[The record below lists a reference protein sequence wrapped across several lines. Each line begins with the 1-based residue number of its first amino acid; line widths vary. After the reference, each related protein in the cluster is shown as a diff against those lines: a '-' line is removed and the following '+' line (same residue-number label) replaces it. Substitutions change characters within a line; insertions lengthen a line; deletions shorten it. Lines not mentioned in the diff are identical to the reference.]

1 MSSEIRRQARA
12 RRLELGLPVEEA
24 LPAQSVVEACL
35 HATGLVRHFLTPDDA
50 LLAGA
55 SAVLNHEMSEI
66 YQDGSRPFAMQAFD
80 AVHEFAHFWLHAEA
94 ISCTAGDLDLSQTAE
109 ATAGAMSKVE
119 GYAPKQRR
127 ENEANVYAAEM
138 LLPSSLARSLF
149 SEEGQSA
156 GAIAEA
162 LGLPTGMVQMQLA
175 DALLLPHSEGT
186 AEAAPTPASADVT
199 LDESQQAAA
208 QFSCGPLLLGAGPGT
223 GKTKT
228 LVGRCQF
235 LTQRLGVP
243 APQILA
249 LTFSRKAAGEM
260 KERLVAAGVGSEKAG
275 PWVGTFHSFG
285 LEVLRRY
292 GGKIGLTG
300 DIKLLDTLD
309 GVTLLENN
317 LAELKLDAL
326 DNLYNPAIH
335 LGGILGQIGRAKDE
349 LCPPARYA
357 ELCAAMQAPADAA
370 MAALEAQVQAAG
382 SDKGLKGKLEDAA
395 KRQAQAAKAAEVAH
409 CYAVYERL
417 LAESGFLDFGGL
429 ISRTVELLESH
440 PAVLA
445 DLQGEYPHV
454 LADEYQ
460 DVNRACARLVR
471 LLAGEQAQGLWAVG
485 DHRQSIYQFQGAS
498 PANVAA
504 FERDYP
510 TGRRLELGVNY
521 RSRAPIV
528 DLFGA
533 ASGMMEPGKD
543 GQDKEGRGDPA
554 PTGNGV
560 GAGSPRP
567 LLPSYPPVL
576 PDVPVW
582 RAHRGTH
589 ENPPHPAVTLAV
601 SPDDVGQ
608 AEGIAQAVKDLKAA
622 GCDHRH
628 QAILCRSHAQAGALA
643 GLLSARD
650 IPVLYLGALL
660 ERPEIKDLLCLLA
673 LFADPDGSAL
683 IRVAAFPEYAVPQA
697 DALALLTQMDRA
709 ETPLLEALSEPGLH
723 PGLAKLAAHLAEL
736 ETMENDPAA
745 LLRHYLF
752 GLSDYL
758 RHLTA
763 GEPRELA
770 RLART
775 LAVHQLLGMAAD
787 AGKRL
792 VAPRTPHGPP
802 NSVRA
807 FLAHLRRLQ
816 ASGGAPRGSLPP
828 EAEALDA
835 VRLLTAHAA
844 KGLEYPVVFLPNL
857 GAGQFPTRGRSDGIP
872 TPPGLADAAGEELDE
887 EHCLFFVA
895 LSRARDHIVLS
906 RAERNA
912 ADKAVA
918 RSPLLALIQP
928 HLQERGIAETAWPAG
943 RPPAPE
949 ADDLPMPTPEA
960 LPEYSSSALETYL
973 RCPRQYHYGQGL
985 KLPGAFGG
993 DGYPQFHA
1001 CVRRTLHWLE
1011 DAREAGQPPT
1021 AAEAEAR
1028 LEAIWAE
1035 HGPVGHLHEAKY
1047 KESALGMLRAGG
1059 ALGAETEQRAGI
1071 KSLRA
1076 TLSNCHVHV
1085 RPDVIRRD
1093 TEDGTLIV
1101 ARHLTGRPG
1110 DSDHTDK
1117 KLALYRRAA
1126 TQTHPDTPV
1135 RVELRYLSDGTIKA
1149 VTPPEKKQELKWEG
1163 DRLAKYEKAARGI
1176 QLGLFP
1182 ARPESGDECRS
1193 CAYSLIC
1200 PL

>member
-1 MSSEIRRQARA
+1 MSSEIRIKARA
-12 RRLELGLPVEEA
+12 RRVALGLPPEDA

-35 HATGLVRHFLTPDDA
+35 AATGLDRHFLAPDDA

-55 SAVLNHEMSEI
+55 SAVLNHEMSAI
-66 YQDGSRPFAMQAFD
+66 YQDGSRPLAMQAFD

-94 ISCTAGDLDLSQTAE
+94 CPCTAEDLDLSQTAE
-109 ATAGAMSKVE
+109 ATSGAMSKVE

-127 ENEANVYAAEM
+127 ENEANIYAAEM
-138 LLPSSLARSLF
+138 LLPGPLARRLF
-149 SEEGQSA
+149 SDEGQSA
-156 GAIAEA
+156 GAIADA

-175 DALLLPHSEGT
+175 YTLLLPHCEGET
-186 AEAAPTPASADVT
+186 AAAPSPASADVT
-199 LDESQQAAA
+199 LDESQTAAA
-208 QFSCGPLLLGAGPGT
+208 QILGGPLLLGAGPGT

-235 LTQRLGVP
+235 LTQRQGVP
-243 APQILA
+243 ATQILA

-260 KERLVAAGVGSEKAG
+260 KERLIVAGVGSEKAG

-292 GGKIGLTG
+292 GEKIGLTG

-309 GVTLLENN
+309 GVTLLENH

-349 LCPPARYA
+349 ICPPERYA
-357 ELCAAMQAPADAA
+357 ELCTAMQAPADAA
-370 MAALEAQVQAAG
+370 MATLEAQVQAAG
-382 SDKGLKGKLEDAA
+382 NDRGLKGKLEDAA

-417 LAESGFLDFGGL
+417 LAQGGFLDFGGL
-429 ISRTVELLESH
+429 ISRTVELLEGH
-440 PAVLA
+440 PDVLA
-445 DLQGEYPHV
+445 ALQAEHPHV

-471 LLAGEQAQGLWAVG
+471 LLAGEQAAGLWAVG

-533 ASGMMEPGKD
+533 ASGVMEA
-543 GQDKEGRGDPA
+543 ETA
-554 PTGNGV
+554 S
-560 GAGSPRP
+560 GAG
-567 LLPSYPPVL
+567 
-576 PDVPVW
+576 W
-582 RAHRGTH
+582 HAHRGTH
-589 ENPPHPAVTLAV
+589 ENAPHPAVTHAV

-608 AEGIAQAVKDLKAA
+608 AEGIGQAIRDLKAA
-622 GCDHRH
+622 GWDHRQ
-628 QAILCRSHAQAGALA
+628 QAILCRSHAQAEALA

-683 IRVAAFPEYAVPQA
+683 VRVAAFPEYAVPQA
-697 DALALLTQMDRA
+697 DALALLTQMHRA
-709 ETPLLEALSEPGLH
+709 ETPLLEALAEPGLH
-723 PGLAKLAAHLAEL
+723 PGLAKLAAHLTEL

-752 GLSDYL
+752 GLSDYV
-758 RHLTA
+758 RHLTTS
-763 GEPRELA
+763 EPRELA
-770 RLART
+770 QLART
-775 LAVHQLLGMAAD
+775 LAIHQLLGMAAEV
-787 AGKRL
+787 GKRL

-816 ASGGAPRGSLPP
+816 ASGQAPRGSLPP

-844 KGLEYPVVFLPNL
+844 KGLEYPVVFLPNF

-912 ADKAVA
+912 ADKSVA
-918 RSPLLALIQP
+918 PSPLLALIQP
-928 HLQERGIAETAWPAG
+928 HLQERGIGETVWPAG

-949 ADDLPMPTPEA
+949 ADDLLTPTPEA

-973 RCPRQYHYGQGL
+973 RCPRQYHYAQSL

-993 DGYPQFHA
+993 EGYPQFHA

-1011 DAREAGQPPT
+1011 DAREAGQSPT

-1047 KESALGMLRAGG
+1047 KDSALGMLRAGG
-1059 ALGAETEQRAGI
+1059 ALGAATEQRAAV

-1126 TQTHPDTPV
+1126 VQTHPDTPV

-1149 VTPPEKKQELKWEG
+1149 VAPPEKKQEVKWEA

>member
-1 MSSEIRRQARA
+1 MSSEIRHQARA
-12 RRLELGLPVEEA
+12 RRAALGLPPEDA

-35 HATGLVRHFLTPDDA
+35 HATGLERQFLGPDDD

-55 SAVLNHEMSEI
+55 SAVLNHEMSAV

-94 ISCTAGDLDLSQTAE
+94 VTCTAEDLDLSQTAE
-109 ATAGAMSKVE
+109 AASGAMSKVE
-119 GYAPKQRR
+119 GYAPKQKR

-138 LLPSSLARSLF
+138 LLPGPLARRLF
-149 SEEGQSA
+149 WEEGQPA

-162 LGLPTGMVQMQLA
+162 LGLPSGMVQMQLA
-175 DALLLPHSEGT
+175 DALLLPHSGGVPE
-186 AEAAPTPASADVT
+186 AEPTPASADVT
-199 LDESQQAAA
+199 LDGFQQAAA
-208 QFSCGPLLLGAGPGT
+208 QIPCGPLLLGAGPGT

-235 LTQRLGVP
+235 LTQQQGVP
-243 APQILA
+243 ATQILA

-260 KERLVAAGVGSEKAG
+260 KERLIAAGVGSEKAG

-292 GGKIGLTG
+292 GDKIGLTG

-317 LAELKLDAL
+317 LAELRLDAL

-349 LCPPARYA
+349 LCPPERYA

-370 MAALEAQVQAAG
+370 MGALEAQVQAAG

-417 LAESGFLDFGGL
+417 LAQNGFLDFGGL

-440 PAVLA
+440 PDVLA
-445 DLQGEYPHV
+445 ALQAEYPHV

-471 LLAGEQAQGLWAVG
+471 LLAGDAATGLWAVG

-510 TGRRLELGVNY
+510 NGRRLELGVNY

-533 ASGMMEPGKD
+533 AMAP
-543 GQDKEGRGDPA
+543 PA
-554 PTGNGV
+554 HPNNTPRIGGFIGV
-560 GAGSPRP
+560 GGGG
-567 LLPSYPPVL
+567 L
-576 PDVPVW
+576 W

-589 ENPPHPAVTLAV
+589 ENAPYPAVTNAV

-608 AEGIAQAVKDLKAA
+608 AEGIAQAIKDLKAV
-622 GCDHRH
+622 GWDHRQ
-628 QAILCRSHAQAGALA
+628 QAILCRSHAQAEVLA
-643 GLLSARD
+643 GLLTARD
-650 IPVLYLGALL
+650 IPILYLGALL

-683 IRVAAFPEYAVPQA
+683 VRVAAFPEYAVPQA
-697 DALALLTQMDRA
+697 DTLAFLTQMRRA
-709 ETPLLEALSEPGLH
+709 ETPLLEALSEADLH

-752 GLSDYL
+752 GLSYYL
-758 RHLTA
+758 RHLTTS
-763 GEPRELA
+763 EPRELV
-770 RLART
+770 RLGRT
-775 LAVHQLLGMAAD
+775 LAIHQLLGMAAD

-792 VAPRTPHGPP
+792 VAPRTLHGPP

-816 ASGGAPRGSLPP
+816 ASGSALRAGACRP

-872 TPPGLADAAGEELDE
+872 TPPGLADAAGRGTGRGALPVLRGPVPRPRPHHPVSGREERGGQGRR
-887 EHCLFFVA
+887 A
-895 LSRARDHIVLS
+895 LAAAGLNSATLAGARHRGNGLAGGPPARARSGGPTNAGARGAAGILVVGSGNLPALPAPVPL
-906 RAERNA
+906 RAE
-912 ADKAVA
+912 
-918 RSPLLALIQP
+918 
-928 HLQERGIAETAWPAG
+928 
-943 RPPAPE
+943 PE
-949 ADDLPMPTPEA
+949 AARRIRRGWLPTVPRLRAPDTA
-960 LPEYSSSALETYL
+960 LAGG
-973 RCPRQYHYGQGL
+973 CPRIGAPAHGGGGRSAVGGGL
-985 KLPGAFGG
+985 GG
-993 DGYPQFHA
+993 TRSG
-1001 CVRRTLHWLE
+1001 RTS
-1011 DAREAGQPPT
+1011 ARGEVQ
-1021 AAEAEAR
+1021 R
-1028 LEAIWAE
+1028 
-1035 HGPVGHLHEAKY
+1035 K
-1047 KESALGMLRAGG
+1047 RAG
-1059 ALGAETEQRAGI
+1059 
-1071 KSLRA
+1071 
-1076 TLSNCHVHV
+1076 
-1085 RPDVIRRD
+1085 D
-1093 TEDGTLIV
+1093 
-1101 ARHLTGRPG
+1101 
-1110 DSDHTDK
+1110 
-1117 KLALYRRAA
+1117 
-1126 TQTHPDTPV
+1126 
-1135 RVELRYLSDGTIKA
+1135 
-1149 VTPPEKKQELKWEG
+1149 
-1163 DRLAKYEKAARGI
+1163 AARGRGFGSRDGAAGGDQI
-1176 QLGLFP
+1176 AAGHTSELP
-1182 ARPESGDECRS
+1182 HPCAARRHPPGHRRRDFNRRPPPHRS
-1193 CAYSLIC
+1193 AR
-1200 PL
+1200 

>member
-1 MSSEIRRQARA
+1 MSSEIRSKARV
-12 RRLELGLPVEEA
+12 RRLSLGLPLEDA

-35 HATGLVRHFLTPDDA
+35 AATGLERHFLMPEDT

-55 SAVLNHEMSEI
+55 SAVLNHEMSAI
-66 YQDGSRPFAMQAFD
+66 YQDGARPFAMQAFD
-80 AVHEFAHFWLHAEA
+80 AVHEFAHFWLHTE
-94 ISCTAGDLDLSQTAE
+94 SCPCTAQDLDLSHTAE
-109 ATAGAMSKVE
+109 ATTGAMSKVE
-119 GYAPKQRR
+119 GYAPRQRR

-138 LLPSSLARSLF
+138 LLPGPLARRLF
-149 SEEGQSA
+149 RDEGQSA
-156 GAIAEA
+156 GTIADA
-162 LGLPTGMVQMQLA
+162 LGLPTGMVQRQLA
-175 DALLLPHSEGT
+175 DSLLLPQSEGV
-186 AEAAPTPASADVT
+186 ADAAPTPASAEVT
-199 LDESQQAAA
+199 LDESQVAAA
-208 QFSCGPLLLGAGPGT
+208 QIPCGPLLLGAGPGT

-228 LVGRCQF
+228 LVGRCRF
-235 LTQRLGVP
+235 LTQQGVP
-243 APQILA
+243 ATQILA

-260 KERLVAAGVGSEKAG
+260 KERLIAAGVGSEKAG

-292 GGKIGLTG
+292 GEKIGLAG

-309 GVTLLENN
+309 GVTLLENH
-317 LAELKLDAL
+317 LTELKLDAL

-335 LGGILGQIGRAKDE
+335 LSGILAQIGRAKDE
-349 LCPPARYA
+349 LCPPERYA
-357 ELCAAMQAPADAA
+357 ELCAAMRAPADAA
-370 MAALEAQVQAAG
+370 LAALEAQVQAAG
-382 SDKGLKGKLEDAA
+382 SDRGLKGKLEGAA

-409 CYAVYERL
+409 CYGVYERL
-417 LAESGFLDFGGL
+417 LAAGGFLDFGGL
-429 ISRTVELLESH
+429 ISRTVELLEGH
-440 PAVLA
+440 PDTLA
-445 DLQGEYPHV
+445 ALQAEYPHV

-471 LLAGEQAQGLWAVG
+471 LLAGERAAGLWAVG

-510 TGRRLELGVNY
+510 TGKRLELGVNY
-521 RSRAPIV
+521 RSRTPIV

-533 ASGMMEPGKD
+533 ASAVMEPP
-543 GQDKEGRGDPA
+543 PA
-554 PTGNGV
+554 PISGG
-560 GAGSPRP
+560 GGG
-567 LLPSYPPVL
+567 L
-576 PDVPVW
+576 W
-582 RAHRGTH
+582 HAHRGLH
-589 ENPPHPAVTLAV
+589 ENAPYPAITYAI

-608 AEGIAQAVKDLKAA
+608 AEGIAQAIRDLKA
-622 GCDHRH
+622 GGWEHRQ
-628 QAILCRSHAQAGALA
+628 QAILCRSHAQAEALA
-643 GLLSARD
+643 ALLSARD

-683 IRVAAFPEYAVPQA
+683 VRVGAFPEYAVPQA
-697 DALALLTQMDRA
+697 DTLAVLTRMHRA

-723 PGLAKLAAHLAEL
+723 PGLSKLAAHLAEL

-763 GEPRELA
+763 SAPRELA

-775 LAVHQLLGMAAD
+775 LAIHQLLGIAAD
-787 AGKRL
+787 GGKRL

-802 NSVRA
+802 NSIRA
-807 FLAHLRRLQ
+807 FMAHLRRLQ
-816 ASGGAPRGSLPP
+816 ASGQAPRGSLPP

-844 KGLEYPVVFLPNL
+844 KGLEYPVIFLPNL

-895 LSRARDHIVLS
+895 LSRARDHLVLS
-906 RAERNA
+906 RAETNA
-912 ADKAVA
+912 ADKVIAP
-918 RSPLLALIQP
+918 SPLLDLIRP
-928 HLQERGIAETAWPAG
+928 HMEARGIGETSWPAG
-943 RPPAPE
+943 RAPALE
-949 ADDLPMPTPEA
+949 ADDLLTPTPEA

-973 RCPRQYHYGQGL
+973 RCPRQYHYAQSL

-1011 DAREAGQPPT
+1011 DARESGQTPT
-1021 AAEAEAR
+1021 AAEAEAQ
-1028 LEAIWAE
+1028 LESVWAE

-1047 KESALGMLRAGG
+1047 KDSALGMLRAGG
-1059 ALGAETEQRAGI
+1059 ALGAETEQGAGI

-1085 RPDVIRRD
+1085 RPDAIRRD

-1110 DSDHTDK
+1110 DNDHTDK

-1126 TQTHPDTPV
+1126 CQTHPNTPV
-1135 RVELRYLSDGTIKA
+1135 RVELRYLSDSTIRA
-1149 VTPPEKKQELKWEG
+1149 VAPPEKKQEIKWEA
-1163 DRLAKYEKAARGI
+1163 DRLAKYEKAAHGI
-1176 QLGLFP
+1176 QLGMFP
-1182 ARPESGDECRS
+1182 ARPESADECRT